1 MCNKLV
7 HKLKLKFGKKTKIPT
22 HIIRDVQ
29 HVTDEA
35 LNDCWGT
42 VALVSY
48 RIRKKKKKAE
58 DNKCKK

>member
-35 LNDCWGT
+35 LNDCCGT

-48 RIRKKKKKAE
+48 CIRKKKEE

>member
-1 MCNKLV
+1 MCNKLI

-48 RIRKKKKKAE
+48 RIRKGN
-58 DNKCKK
+58 NKCKK

>member
-1 MCNKLV
+1 MCNKLI
-7 HKLKLKFGKKTKIPT
+7 HKLKLKFGKKTKIPA

-29 HVTDEA
+29 HTTDEA

-48 RIRKKKKKAE
+48 RIRKR